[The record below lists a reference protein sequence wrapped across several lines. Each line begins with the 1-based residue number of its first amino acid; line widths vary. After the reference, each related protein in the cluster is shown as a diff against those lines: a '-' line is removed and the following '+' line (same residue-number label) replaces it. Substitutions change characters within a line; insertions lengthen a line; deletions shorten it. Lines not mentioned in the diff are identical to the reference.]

1 MHHDSSILVLGA
13 TGKTGRRVTARLE
26 AAGHAVRAGS
36 RSATPPF
43 DWSDRATWPAVVD
56 GAGAAYIAYVPD
68 LAFPGAADDVAAF
81 ADLAVRSGVSRLVLL
96 SGRGEDR
103 ALAGERAV
111 RESGAE
117 WTVVRASWFLQNFS
131 EHFLTD
137 AIVAGELALPV
148 GDVLEPFIDA
158 DDIADVAVAALTTSA
173 HLGTVVEVTG
183 PRLLSFADVV
193 DEISATIGRDVRYVA
208 VSPAAFTAAMT
219 AAGLPPG
226 EAADLTDLFTSV
238 LDGRNASLTDG
249 VERALGRP
257 ARDIREWASATAATG
272 VWDARPLQET
282 A

>member
-1 MHHDSSILVLGA
+1 MDRLTRPDFTEGMHHDSSILVLGA

-68 LAFPGAADDVAAF
+68 LAFPGAADDVA
-81 ADLAVRSGVSRLVLL
+81 
-96 SGRGEDR
+96 
-103 ALAGERAV
+103 
-111 RESGAE
+111 
-117 WTVVRASWFLQNFS
+117 
-131 EHFLTD
+131 
-137 AIVAGELALPV
+137 
-148 GDVLEPFIDA
+148 
-158 DDIADVAVAALTTSA
+158 VAALTTSA

-226 EAADLTDLFTSV
+226 EAADLTDLFTTV